1 MIEQKYKQDGMFQ
14 ETKSS
19 SLFPKI
25 ADLVLVF
32 FPSPGVFIRDTLK
45 VPSDFFAQTVASY
58 EANGERFENM
68 YVFYLL
74 FFKVSMTQGMIATVL
89 SMKKA
94 F

>member
-45 VPSDFFAQTVASY
+45 VPPIFS
-58 EANGERFENM
+58 R
-68 YVFYLL
+68 
-74 FFKVSMTQGMIATVL
+74 KR
-89 SMKKA
+89 
-94 F
+94 